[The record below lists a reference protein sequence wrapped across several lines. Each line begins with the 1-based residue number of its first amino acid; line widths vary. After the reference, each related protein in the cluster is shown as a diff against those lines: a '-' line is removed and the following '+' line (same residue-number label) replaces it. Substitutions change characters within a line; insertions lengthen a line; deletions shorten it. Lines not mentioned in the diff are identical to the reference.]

1 MIQLHSLE
9 NGSQIFD
16 HSFIFDNLTIVLKRC
31 SPELVLKKENVINNE
46 GSFLDICIE
55 IENNQFFIQLFSKKD
70 DFLSKMQYPIRI
82 FFSKYESE
90 ILRAARTTSSKLVFE
105 RIKKK
110 IKRTCKQ
117 TGRIKTFS
125 HTLAKV
131 FGMHFQTF
139 LKSFPTPS
147 YHKVTD

>member
-1 MIQLHSLE
+1 M
-9 NGSQIFD
+9 
-16 HSFIFDNLTIVLKRC
+16 
-31 SPELVLKKENVINNE
+31 
-46 GSFLDICIE
+46 DICIE

-110 IKRTCKQ
+110 K
-117 TGRIKTFS
+117 
-125 HTLAKV
+125 
-131 FGMHFQTF
+131 
-139 LKSFPTPS
+139 LKEHVNKLEELKLSLI
-147 YHKVTD
+147 H

>member
-1 MIQLHSLE
+1 M
-9 NGSQIFD
+9 
-16 HSFIFDNLTIVLKRC
+16 TVVVKRC

-55 IENNQFFIQLFSKKD
+55 IENNQFFIQLLSKKD

-110 IKRTCKQ
+110 N
-117 TGRIKTFS
+117 
-125 HTLAKV
+125 
-131 FGMHFQTF
+131 
-139 LKSFPTPS
+139 
-147 YHKVTD
+147 

>member
-1 MIQLHSLE
+1 MPLGFSWVMIQLHSLE

-110 IKRTCKQ
+110 KIKRTCKQ

-131 FGMHFQTF
+131 F
-139 LKSFPTPS
+139 
-147 YHKVTD
+147 